1 MKIENNVIVSFDP
14 ADKHL
19 TIPKNVAGM
28 DYFISDMMSEAVESI
43 AVEEGNKHFY
53 VQDGCLIWRDKK
65 ALMLAVKGAKIP
77 DDGSVTSIA
86 GGAFMYHDTLK
97 EIEIPACIKEIR
109 YEAFANT
116 GLEKV
121 TLNEGLKV
129 LDAYAFGFNDKLKE
143 LTIPKSVK
151 KIVMYDILEEVN
163 MIAENGYRNK
173 LYHVYKN
180 SRAYVWARK
189 NGLKIKL
196 LEEDKK

>member
-19 TIPKNVAGM
+19 TISKNVVGM

-86 GGAFMYHDTLK
+86 GGRVYVS
-97 EIEIPACIKEIR
+97 R
-109 YEAFANT
+109 YSQRDGNSC
-116 GLEKV
+116 L
-121 TLNEGLKV
+121 
-129 LDAYAFGFNDKLKE
+129 YQ
-143 LTIPKSVK
+143 
-151 KIVMYDILEEVN
+151 
-163 MIAENGYRNK
+163 RNSLQCFCK
-173 LYHVYKN
+173 YG
-180 SRAYVWARK
+180 A
-189 NGLKIKL
+189 
-196 LEEDKK
+196 